1 MLKTISK
8 EITNGTGKSTLKHRR
23 KAAVGKKVSKR
34 TASNVYH
41 VESDP
46 MIPLLKAAG
55 FREMTDA
62 EYKEVQP
69 YLMPKKAK

>member
-1 MLKTISK
+1 MHSTISK
-8 EITNGTGKSTLKHRR
+8 KITNGTGKHTLKCRL
-23 KAAVGKKVSKR
+23 KAAAGKKVSKHTVSSGYR
-34 TASNVYH
+34 
-41 VESDP
+41 VENDP

-62 EYKEVQP
+62 EYKKVQP